1 MIISLKDLATAPQ
14 GRISFEYT
22 IDLSQEEVN
31 FEHPFAEP
39 VLVAGQLSDDAGM
52 IRLTA
57 RVSAAVHTRCA
68 RCNRPLVL
76 DKEVDVDFALVH
88 GRQDAVEQDDI
99 IALDSDKVDID
110 SIVVPELILDMDM
123 AVLCGEDCKGLC
135 PTCGKNLNEGDC
147 GCRQKTVDPRLEAL
161 KNFLPR
167 E

>member
-1 MIISLKDLATAPQ
+1 M
-14 GRISFEYT
+14 
-22 IDLSQEEVN
+22 
-31 FEHPFAEP
+31 
-39 VLVAGQLSDDAGM
+39 
-52 IRLTA
+52 
-57 RVSAAVHTRCA
+57 
-68 RCNRPLVL
+68 
-76 DKEVDVDFALVH
+76 DVDFALVH

-147 GCRQKTVDPRLEAL
+147 GCRQKAVDPRLEAL